1 MIDNIVQIF
10 SSAAGVIELAV
21 DALAVLMV
29 GVAAIDAA
37 FRSLQ
42 NAFRPS
48 RALKQRAI
56 WLNFAGWIL
65 LALEFS
71 LGADVIG
78 TAIAPTWDTIGKLGA
93 IAVIRTFLSFFLA
106 RDFEDARTL
115 AAGGAP
121 TSDT

>member
-1 MIDNIVQIF
+1 MIDTIEQIF
-10 SSAAGVIELAV
+10 GSAAYVVEIAV

-29 GVAAIDAA
+29 GVAACDAA

-48 RALKQRAI
+48 RSQQLRTI

-78 TAIAPTWDTIGKLGA
+78 SAIAPSWDTIGKLGA

-106 RDFEDARTL
+106 RDFKDARTL
-115 AAGGAP
+115 AAGGSP